1 MDIHKYYFNVP
12 FLVMT
17 VVTAASCFFFAVSI
31 MAVMSHEKIKR
42 FDKIECIIY
51 EGQEPKID
59 PHISGMGYVG
69 SLEAFFASKKGEI
82 YNVTIYSHPPP
93 YIVNQKSAKKVTSV
107 MNALQKK
114 GRVEV
119 RINNSL
125 QKAYSQNVNIR
136 SWGSALFVSIVIL
149 FVSVVLWCVFFFDH
163 YVNSSGKDCCHPT
176 VVNFFMYGMRMKVEP
191 EIQLN

>member
-1 MDIHKYYFNVP
+1 MNFHKYYFNVP
-12 FLVMT
+12 FLAMT

-31 MAVMSHEKIKR
+31 MAVKSHEKIKR
-42 FDKIECIIY
+42 FDKIECIIS
-51 EGQEPKID
+51 EGQEPKIE
-59 PHISGMGYVG
+59 PHISGMGYIG
-69 SLEAFFASKKGEI
+69 SIEGTFANKKGEI

-93 YIVNQKSAKKVTSV
+93 YIVNQKSAKKVTSI
-107 MNALQKK
+107 MNSLQKK

-149 FVSVVLWCVFFFDH
+149 FVSVVFWCIFFFDQH
-163 YVNSSGKDCCHPT
+163 VNSSRKDCCHPT
-176 VVNFFMYGMRMKVEP
+176 VVNLFTCGMRMKVEP